1 MIRQRIWHVL
11 HSPGDFRGSTDRY
24 PLKSSSAA
32 APAEHPSALRG
43 RHRHCHCVQLTGRET
58 EAPARGG
65 VPESID
71 SKPPGPHRVCPRP
84 APSSEGT
91 PCQAPT
97 SAASSR
103 LPALRPHSA
112 ELTLSWAQASPSGS
126 RLHSSGA
133 LPAPPFNLLLT
144 PRSPSLGTPCAC
156 FFCQIRYLQQTP
168 PPRVSCPCLPRSRE
182 NTTHLCSRP
191 TRPAAPCPL
200 ISATPCLLS
209 GAHPTWHRLPRCP
222 LCPQHGHG
230 AVRTLVP

>member
-11 HSPGDFRGSTDRY
+11 HSSGDFRGSTDRY

-32 APAEHPSALRG
+32 APAEHPAALRG

-91 PCQAPT
+91 PRHAPT
-97 SAASSR
+97 SAASSL
-103 LPALRPHSA
+103 LPALRPHPA

-126 RLHSSGA
+126 HLHSSGA

-144 PRSPSLGTPCAC
+144 PRSPSLGTPRAC

-168 PPRVSCPCLPRSRE
+168 PPVSAAHVYQEQGKHDTSLLSPNQACSPLPLE
-182 NTTHLCSRP
+182 LGTL
-191 TRPAAPCPL
+191 
-200 ISATPCLLS
+200 CLLS
-209 GAHPTWHRLPRCP
+209 GAHPTWHHLPQCP